1 VVSDEPEILEVDD
14 FIVDELDAEQEDV
27 TSGDRFT
34 RILEPS

>member
-27 TSGDRFT
+27 ASGDRFT